1 MIDLRKGCKTT
12 ATLIIYSSHSEMI
25 VPFTIANRVQFRR
38 YIGYC
43 ETSDGGKNRNYVFDR
58 YTNEASYTIQEVF
71 ERLSDTTEVRELA
84 FEGIDQL
91 PICGDATFEVGSGVY
106 NLSWG

>member
-12 ATLIIYSSHSEMI
+12 ATIILYSSHSEMI
-25 VPFTIANRVQFRR
+25 VPFILGDRVSFRR

-43 ETSDGGKNRNYVFDR
+43 ETSNGGRNRNYVFDR
-58 YTNEASYTIQEVF
+58 YTNEPSYTIQEVF
-71 ERLSDTTEVRELA
+71 ERLSDTTEVREFS

-91 PICGDATFEVGSGVY
+91 PIAGDATFQIGSGVY